1 MIRKHFAGPAHES
14 LAGCVAEC
22 GRFGRS
28 ALPRRPHPPD
38 RNATPMNAFDARPRI
53 APHRRLF
60 GVASTLLFAAAL
72 AACDSAKTATA
83 SPADRTAKTPVA
95 TQAATAC
102 PSQELKGFV
111 AAFAEDAALQ
121 NAFTAPT
128 VDTAFVDMNAQPE
141 PAESVEALPRERL
154 HFPVMPN
161 RAQQQKEGLQYRE
174 ISNEGGRAVVALE
187 IPDTDAQLLYTF
199 RRDACWTL
207 VKIVDP
213 AFGKAFPG
221 EAPKPAA
228 ASATNQEAIVRDVM
242 RAQYGDNYDAQR
254 DCWPTTYDDGN
265 DSFDYCM
272 RPAKATT
279 VETPAGKQLLF
290 LAHNIQDFDAKP
302 RRYSYSRL
310 DPGLIGLFAL
320 SLDAQGGWTV
330 RAATKAEPFG
340 MEGDCGCND
349 TQPTRLGR
357 DDYGWILRSGGVW
370 QGVVVS
376 DFSVYAPIQGKYA
389 SVGTF
394 ADIAEDEQAVSH
406 RVTVDASNPHAPH
419 YPLIVVTV
427 REQREVGRE
436 TVAFDAKRMRYPA
449 PKDR

>member
-1 MIRKHFAGPAHES
+1 M
-14 LAGCVAEC
+14 
-22 GRFGRS
+22 
-28 ALPRRPHPPD
+28 
-38 RNATPMNAFDARPRI
+38 TAFDAHPRN
-53 APHRRLF
+53 APTRRLL
-60 GVASTLLFAAAL
+60 GVVSTLLFAVAL
-72 AACDSAKTATA
+72 AACDASTPATA
-83 SPADRTAKTPVA
+83 SPADGGA
-95 TQAATAC
+95 QASVAC
-102 PSQELKGFV
+102 PSQQLGAFV
-111 AAFAEDAALQ
+111 AAFAEDPALQ
-121 NAFTAPT
+121 KTFTAPT
-128 VDTAFVDMNAQPE
+128 VDTAFVDMTAQPE

-174 ISNEGGRAVVALE
+174 ISNEDGRAVVALE

-213 AFGKAFPG
+213 AFGTAFPG

-228 ASATNQEAIVRDVM
+228 QGAANAEANAEAIVREVM
-242 RAQYGDNYDAQR
+242 RAQYGDGYDAER

-290 LAHNIQDFDAKP
+290 LAHNIQDFDAKT

-320 SLDAQGGWTV
+320 SLDAKGGWAV
-330 RAATKAEPFG
+330 RAATKVEPFG

-349 TQPTRLGR
+349 AQPTRLGR
-357 DDYGWILRSGGVW
+357 DDYGWILASGGMW

-389 SVGTF
+389 PVGTF

-406 RVTVDASNPHAPH
+406 RVTVDASNPDAPH
-419 YPLIVVTV
+419 YPLIVATL
-427 REQREVGRE
+427 RDQREVGRE

-449 PKDR
+449 AKDR

>member
-1 MIRKHFAGPAHES
+1 MTAFDAHP
-14 LAGCVAEC
+14 
-22 GRFGRS
+22 RN
-28 ALPRRPHPPD
+28 ALPRR
-38 RNATPMNAFDARPRI
+38 
-53 APHRRLF
+53 LL
-60 GVASTLLFAAAL
+60 GVVSTLLFVAAL
-72 AACDSAKTATA
+72 AACDASTPATA
-83 SPADRTAKTPVA
+83 SPADGGAKTPDGA
-95 TQAATAC
+95 QASVAC
-102 PSQELKGFV
+102 PSQQLGAFV
-111 AAFAEDAALQ
+111 AAFAEDPALQ
-121 NAFTAPT
+121 NAFTAPM

-187 IPDTDAQLLYTF
+187 VPDTDAQLLYTF

-228 ASATNQEAIVRDVM
+228 QGEANAEAIVRDAM
-242 RAQYGDNYDAQR
+242 RAQYGDAYDAER
-254 DCWPTTYDDGN
+254 DCWPTTYDDGEN
-265 DSFDYCM
+265 SFDYCM

-279 VETPAGKQLLF
+279 VETPVGKQLLF
-290 LAHNIQDFDAKP
+290 LAHNIQDFDAKT

-320 SLDAQGGWTV
+320 SLDAKGGWTV

-340 MEGDCGCND
+340 MEGDCGCGD
-349 TQPTRLGR
+349 AQPTRLGR
-357 DDYGWILRSGGVW
+357 DDYGWILTSGGVW

-376 DFSVYAPIQGKYA
+376 DFSVYAPIQGKFA
-389 SVGTF
+389 PVGTF

-406 RVTVDASNPHAPH
+406 RVTVDASNPDAPH
-419 YPLIVVTV
+419 YPLIVATL
-427 REQREVGRE
+427 RDKREVGRE

-449 PKDR
+449 AKDR

>member
-1 MIRKHFAGPAHES
+1 MIAP
-14 LAGCVAEC
+14 
-22 GRFGRS
+22 
-28 ALPRRPHPPD
+28 
-38 RNATPMNAFDARPRI
+38 DARSRI
-53 APHRRLF
+53 APPRRAF
-60 GVASTLLFAAAL
+60 GIASTLLFAVAL
-72 AACDSAKTATA
+72 AACDTSKPATA
-83 SPADRTAKTPVA
+83 SPADGAAQAPNAGAAPV
-95 TQAATAC
+95 AC
-102 PSQELKGFV
+102 PSQQLSAFV
-111 AAFAEDAALQ
+111 AAFAEDPALQ
-121 NAFTAPT
+121 KAFTAAT

-141 PAESVEALPRERL
+141 PAESVEPLARETL

-161 RAQQQKEGLQYRE
+161 RAQQRKEGLQYRE
-174 ISNEGGRAVVALE
+174 IANEGGRAVVALE

-228 ASATNQEAIVRDVM
+228 QGAANVDAIVRDAM
-242 RAQYGDNYDAQR
+242 RAQYGDGYDAER

-272 RPAKATT
+272 RPAKSTT

-290 LAHNIQDFDAKP
+290 LAHNIQDFDAKT

-320 SLDAQGGWTV
+320 SLDAKGGWTV

-349 TQPTRLGR
+349 AQPTRLGR

-376 DFSVYAPIQGKYA
+376 DFSVYAPVQGKYA

-394 ADIAEDEQAVSH
+394 GDVAEDDQTVSH
-406 RVTVDASNPHAPH
+406 RVTVDASNPDAPH
-419 YPLIVVTV
+419 YPLIVATV

-449 PKDR
+449 PKAR